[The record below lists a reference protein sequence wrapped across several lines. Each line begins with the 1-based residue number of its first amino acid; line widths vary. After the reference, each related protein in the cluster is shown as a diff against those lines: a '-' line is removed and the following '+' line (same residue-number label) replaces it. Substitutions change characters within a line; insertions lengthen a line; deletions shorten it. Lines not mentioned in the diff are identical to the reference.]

1 MPERIFSK
9 DEVAALLERTTEL
22 EIGKNRSGKT
32 NDGLSLSELEHVAAE
47 AGLDVAL
54 LRDAVAQM
62 ESRSLL
68 QDSHRDK
75 SATHNLLERWMDGSV
90 SDDAWADLVMDL
102 RNRFDTDAG
111 ASMGM
116 PGYGLSTTE
125 TMGRNR
131 EWRHTSLMGVE
142 TRILLREMGGRT
154 RIRMSQKVG
163 LASPLTESIM
173 YGGILAMFGALVSA
187 AALDSALL
195 GLVSFAAM
203 LALFIPAVL
212 AMDTSWRR
220 KKHNE
225 LAILSEEIVQL
236 VQMVQEDG
244 IVHRTSETVATL
256 ENRGDPELSLEDR
269 DPDDAPSDRITSATR
284 QRS

>member
-1 MPERIFSK
+1 
-9 DEVAALLERTTEL
+9 
-22 EIGKNRSGKT
+22 
-32 NDGLSLSELEHVAAE
+32 
-47 AGLDVAL
+47 
-54 LRDAVAQM
+54 
-62 ESRSLL
+62 
-68 QDSHRDK
+68 
-75 SATHNLLERWMDGSV
+75 
-90 SDDAWADLVMDL
+90 
-102 RNRFDTDAG
+102 
-111 ASMGM
+111 MGM